1 MRCVLF
7 LIPWVAAAVT
17 VHTDFDGGCL
27 GRIEKASENHFRL
40 AVKGEK
46 DQDGRN
52 RQANWYYFRVD
63 HAGAKE
69 LTLDIVDLPGEY
81 NYQPNR
87 GAITKDTPPVI
98 SYDQRTW
105 KHVDT
110 FEYDPAEPKLIL
122 HILPK
127 QSHFWIAH
135 TPPYTAHDLS
145 RLRSFAARHP
155 DFHEQVVGK
164 TVDG

>member
-17 VHTDFDGGCL
+17 VHTDFEGGCL
-27 GRIEKASENHFRL
+27 GRIEKVSETHFRL

-63 HAGAKE
+63 DAGTKE

-81 NYQPNR
+81 NYLPNK
-87 GAITKDTPPVI
+87 GAITKDTPPLI
-98 SYDQRTW
+98 SYDRRTW
-105 KHVDT
+105 KHVEK
-110 FEYDPAEPKLIL
+110 FEYDPEEPKLRLRIT
-122 HILPK
+122 PAAA
-127 QSHFWIAH
+127 QFWIAH
-135 TPPYTAHDLS
+135 APPYTGETLA
-145 RLRSFAARHP
+145 RLRAAVSHHA
-155 DFHEQVVGK
+155 DFHEQVIGK
-164 TVDG
+164 T